1 MRCLHLLEYS
11 SRRTRKKSKRRLR
24 KLGHVPV
31 EDKKE
36 GRDQAFVGHC
46 LCPGLCSQGS
56 QPVRPLTT
64 EGYRTAGETEDSG
77 VRAGCPEHPSM
88 RDQKQCS
95 GGSSAC
101 CGSAEISRENSLDL
115 LASPAGKGQGVR
127 VQGRYSCAL
136 LQGQRW
142 LTGQVSE
149 AVERG
154 TQASRRAAS
163 RSYFLEGSVPTLFI
177 LTSEGRAQSPGRRQF
192 NSVPP
197 LASSLQRPGLFL

>member
-1 MRCLHLLEYS
+1 M
-11 SRRTRKKSKRRLR
+11 
-24 KLGHVPV
+24 PV

-101 CGSAEISRENSLDL
+101 CGSADIMRKFLGPPSQPSWW
-115 LASPAGKGQGVR
+115 GKGQGVG

-177 LTSEGRAQSPGRRQF
+177 LTSEGRAQSPERRQF

-197 LASSLQRPGLFL
+197 FASSLQRPGLFL